1 MQLANSTHL
10 ATVTATAWTTGSNG
24 QQQQVHSDPVSI
36 LFLGIEVDFLFFGT
50 SVYRWG
56 IYGWIVQLFFILG
69 VQWAC
74 FCLSFDAAYIALAPP
89 LLTIPWM
96 QVLLAVR
103 LPGGDDLWWN
113 LFDNPSCRGNPWPV
127 VLSFPAAP
135 QLPLAG
141 HRLLCRMRRRPLL
154 CRSPSE
160 SSRAGKLL
168 TGPDPAQGGAQ
179 EAIDPTYI
187 YRSCSPDNQARICN
201 PLLFLQCKVHQ

>member
-1 MQLANSTHL
+1 MAGLYNCSSSWEFNGLASVCLLMQRT
-10 ATVTATAWTTGSNG
+10 
-24 QQQQVHSDPVSI
+24 
-36 LFLGIEVDFLFFGT
+36 
-50 SVYRWG
+50 
-56 IYGWIVQLFFILG
+56 
-69 VQWAC
+69 
-74 FCLSFDAAYIALAPP
+74 LAPP
-89 LLTIPWM
+89 LITIPWM

-113 LFDNPSCRGNPWPV
+113 LFDNPSCRGNPWDV

-201 PLLFLQCKVHQ
+201 PLLFLQCKVHQWTILLFDTNVLGK

>member
-1 MQLANSTHL
+1 MGLQFIDGEYMAGLYNCSSSWEFNGLAFVCLLMQHT
-10 ATVTATAWTTGSNG
+10 
-24 QQQQVHSDPVSI
+24 
-36 LFLGIEVDFLFFGT
+36 
-50 SVYRWG
+50 
-56 IYGWIVQLFFILG
+56 
-69 VQWAC
+69 
-74 FCLSFDAAYIALAPP
+74 LAPP

-113 LFDNPSCRGNPWPV
+113 LFDNPSCRGNPWDV

-154 CRSPSE
+154 CRGPSE

-179 EAIDPTYI
+179 EAIDPTFI
-187 YRSCSPDNQARICN
+187 QE
-201 PLLFLQCKVHQ
+201 LFS